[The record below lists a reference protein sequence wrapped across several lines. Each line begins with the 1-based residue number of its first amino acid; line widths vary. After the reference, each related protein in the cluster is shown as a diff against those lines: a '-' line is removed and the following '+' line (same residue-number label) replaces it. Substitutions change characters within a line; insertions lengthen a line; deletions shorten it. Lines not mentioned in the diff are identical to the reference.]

1 MKYRQNK
8 KRIDPRYFLSETTT
22 RDQEPVQEGVWGAVR
37 RGLAKMTPRGR
48 AQALAGD
55 LLDMSYT
62 KDTAGNVVRSA
73 RSQDRIRDM
82 VVNKI
87 MRTPIMQV
95 VEQSDIDRAI
105 TAILRS
111 DRQLDDLFTTWKNAH
126 GQKTAWK
133 KAHKLFKKGKH
144 PRTKKPLRSTLEG
157 ELWSMLEAGDL
168 KNPYRKLVSRRP
180 GRMPTSLRRV
190 FGEFAEEI
198 EAFKDEMD
206 ILRTSYGVI
215 DDAAIQ
221 RYGIEHPELLKRID
235 QAVRQGFRADLV
247 DYLWITPKKLAV
259 LLATGAAGGGGY
271 HAWSTLKQACASGN
285 KEYAA
290 LCALVKIEQDKVDKG
305 EKTETEA
312 AATVVD
318 DAAAALGLPPDPT
331 PVVTPGAK
339 VDPKRFDDILKRME
353 AIDQRQNQLHGEDVE
368 EDENVEK
375 INYGDEG
382 SWD

>member
-1 MKYRQNK
+1 
-8 KRIDPRYFLSETTT
+8 
-22 RDQEPVQEGVWGAVR
+22 
-37 RGLAKMTPRGR
+37 
-48 AQALAGD
+48 
-55 LLDMSYT
+55 
-62 KDTAGNVVRSA
+62 
-73 RSQDRIRDM
+73 
-82 VVNKI
+82 
-87 MRTPIMQV
+87 
-95 VEQSDIDRAI
+95 
-105 TAILRS
+105 
-111 DRQLDDLFTTWKNAH
+111 
-126 GQKTAWK
+126 
-133 KAHKLFKKGKH
+133 
-144 PRTKKPLRSTLEG
+144 
-157 ELWSMLEAGDL
+157 
-168 KNPYRKLVSRRP
+168 
-180 GRMPTSLRRV
+180 MPTSLRRV

-339 VDPKRFDDILKRME
+339 VDPKRVDDILKRME